1 MGLGVLLCHKMTTEL
16 SIFYDVLVAELS
28 NLKIIIKTLLVKN
41 VKKVIKFNEKGFIP
55 G

>member
-1 MGLGVLLCHKMTTEL
+1 MGLGVLLSHKMTTEL

-41 VKKVIKFNEKGFIP
+41 VKKVIKFNEIDFKP
-55 G
+55 S